1 LRTLWRISNHAD
13 LAGLGGERLTARW
26 HTAAPG
32 KRIVYLA
39 EHPAA
44 ALLENLVHLKGH
56 PQFFPQDYQLLRIE
70 AEEGGS
76 LSSFDEALPDD
87 WRENQ
92 KATRALGDAWL
103 RAGISALFKV
113 PSAVCPESFNY
124 LFNPLHRDAPEL
136 TIQWAKRIAYDR
148 RLFQVV
154 ASAHSAMSEPRPRK
168 RRSRQ

>member
-26 HTAAPG
+26 HTATPG

-70 AEEGGS
+70 AGEGGS
-76 LSSFDEALPDD
+76 LSSSMRHFRMTGA
-87 WRENQ
+87 
-92 KATRALGDAWL
+92 KTR
-103 RAGISALFKV
+103 R
-113 PSAVCPESFNY
+113 
-124 LFNPLHRDAPEL
+124 
-136 TIQWAKRIAYDR
+136 
-148 RLFQVV
+148 
-154 ASAHSAMSEPRPRK
+154 
-168 RRSRQ
+168 